1 VVCRDAAIDIG
12 SLIER
17 CDFNVNQRAL
27 VMAKSKPANVEAY
40 IIAAPDYAQEKLR
53 EIRSLLKSVAPN
65 ASEELKWGQPVF
77 IEKRILFSYAA
88 FKSHLRF
95 MPTGPSLEPFRNE
108 LSSFK
113 TGKDTIQFSYDKPLP
128 RSLIEKIAK
137 YRYEDVME
145 NDAKWMY

>member
-1 VVCRDAAIDIG
+1 MSI
-12 SLIER
+12 
-17 CDFNVNQRAL
+17 
-27 VMAKSKPANVEAY
+27 SKPSTVEEY
-40 IIAAPDYAQEKLR
+40 IKAAPVYAQEKLI
-53 EIRSLLKSVAPN
+53 EIHSILKSVAPK

-88 FKSHLRF
+88 FKNHLTF

-113 TGKDTIQFSYDKPLP
+113 TGKDTIQFSYNNPLP
-128 RSLIEKIAK
+128 KDLIVRIAK
-137 YRYEDVME
+137 LRHRDVME